1 MRSPLLSAFE
11 HLCIRQRLPGMPM
24 ALPLG
29 ELASLCDACEG
40 YFSSSRRAFQS
51 GRIFSTSAQNFGL

>member
-1 MRSPLLSAFE
+1 MMVFP
-11 HLCIRQRLPGMPM
+11 
-24 ALPLG
+24 
-29 ELASLCDACEG
+29 ASLEYLSPPELFSFATFFNSCTILIRNCEG